1 VLFEEEAVIVTKIVE
16 NLADLPGDV
25 VTDLKVDYVV
35 FDNEERLKRVQR
47 ARTQGGEEIALRF
60 PTDFRELSAGDV
72 LYRDDE
78 RVIAAKIAPVDVL
91 IIKPRTIREMGTV
104 AHTLGN
110 RHLQAQFFADDH
122 GFEGAV
128 MVVRY
133 DHTVEHTLEH
143 LGVPFER
150 AEREMP
156 AAFRHAEH
164 SH

>member
-1 VLFEEEAVIVTKIVE
+1 MIITEISE
-16 NLADLPGDV
+16 NLGDLPENVAG
-25 VTDLKVDYVV
+25 DLKVDYVV

-47 ARTQGGEEIALRF
+47 ARTEDGEEIALRLGS
-60 PTDFRELSAGDV
+60 DFRELSAGDV
-72 LYRDDE
+72 LHRDGE
-78 RVIAAKIAPVDVL
+78 RVIAVKIAPVDVL
-91 IIKPRTIREMGTV
+91 IIKPRTIREMGAV

-110 RHLQAQFFADDH
+110 RHLQAQFFADEH
-122 GFEGAV
+122 GFEGSV

-133 DHTVEHTLEH
+133 DHTVEHTLQHME
-143 LGVPFER
+143 VPFER

>member
-1 VLFEEEAVIVTKIVE
+1 MIVTEITE
-16 NLADLPGDV
+16 NIADLPADAV
-25 VTDLKVDYVV
+25 SDLKVDYVV

-47 ARTQGGEEIALRF
+47 AQTEGGEEIALRL
-60 PTDFRELSAGDV
+60 PSDFREVFAGDV
-72 LYRDDE
+72 LYRDEE
-78 RVIAAKIAPVDVL
+78 RIILVKIAPVDVL
-91 IIKPRTIREMGTV
+91 IIEPRTIREMGTV

-110 RHLQAQFFADDH
+110 RHLQAQFFANDH
-122 GFEGAV
+122 GFDGEV

-143 LGVPFER
+143 LEVPFQR